1 MDHIKYQELN
11 TLSLYEE
18 LKSDEQSG
26 LIHHLVICP
35 ECYAD
40 FEEKIKLK
48 ETLSE
53 HGLKQP
59 GVALLNQARR
69 ELRIALENDFKKN
82 FITKM
87 VDSLGSLFRSNY
99 KMILAGAAMVLVGL
113 IAGKYIFSSNSFYND
128 NIYLKAKSDS
138 FLQDNTQITNVKFA
152 DNIAA
157 GGEVEFSFDAVKPV
171 HIKGNIND
179 PKIQNILS
187 YAMVNGSNVGVRLN
201 SINLINSNT
210 SGKIDKDVRNAMIN
224 VIKNDLNPGVR
235 REALKLMKKFPY
247 DDEIKKTL
255 LYVLQFDN
263 DTSMRI
269 ESINLLMDAQK
280 EGHSFNNEDLNIFRE
295 KLKQDNNLYIQYRVK
310 SVLKEKA

>member
-1 MDHIKYQELN
+1 MDHLKYQELN
-11 TLSLYEE
+11 TLSVYEE

-26 LIHHLVICP
+26 LIHHLVVCP

-53 HGLKQP
+53 HGFKQP

-69 ELRIALENDFKKN
+69 ELRIALENDFKKK

-87 VDSLGSLFRSNY
+87 VDALGSFFRSNY
-99 KMILAGAAMVLVGL
+99 KMILAGAVMVLVGL
-113 IAGKYIFSSNSFYND
+113 IAGKYIFSSNTFYKD
-128 NIYLKAKSDS
+128 KIYLDAKSDS

-171 HIKGNIND
+171 HIKGDIND

-187 YAMVNGSNVGVRLN
+187 YAMVNGNNAGVRLN

-210 SGKIDKDVRNAMIN
+210 SGIIDKDVRNAMIN
-224 VIKNDLNPGVR
+224 VIRNDLNPGVR

-255 LYVLQFDN
+255 LYVLQFDK

-269 ESINLLMDAQK
+269 ESINLLMEAQK
-280 EGHSFNNEDLNIFRE
+280 EGHTFNNEDLNIFRE

>member
-11 TLSLYEE
+11 TLSVYEE

-26 LIHHLVICP
+26 LIHHLVVCP

-48 ETLSE
+48 ETLLE
-53 HGLKQP
+53 HGFKQP

-69 ELRIALENDFKKN
+69 ELRIAIENDFKKK

-87 VDSLGSLFRSNY
+87 VDALGSFFRSNY

-113 IAGKYIFSSNSFYND
+113 IAGKYIFSSNTFYKD
-128 NIYLKAKSDS
+128 KIYLEAKSDS

-157 GGEVEFSFDAVKPV
+157 GDEVEFTFDAVKPV
-171 HIKGNIND
+171 HIKGDIND

-187 YAMVNGSNVGVRLN
+187 YAMVNGSNAGVRLN

-210 SGKIDKDVRNAMIN
+210 SGIIDKDVRNAMIN
-224 VIKNDLNPGVR
+224 VIRNDLNPGVR

-255 LYVLQFDN
+255 LYVLQFDK

-280 EGHSFNNEDLNIFRE
+280 EGHTFNNEDLNIFRE